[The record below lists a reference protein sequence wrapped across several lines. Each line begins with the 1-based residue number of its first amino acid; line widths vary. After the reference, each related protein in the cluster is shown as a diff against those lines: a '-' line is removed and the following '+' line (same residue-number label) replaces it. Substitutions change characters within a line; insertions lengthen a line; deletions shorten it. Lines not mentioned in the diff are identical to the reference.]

1 MDHTY
6 RFLQGNLNHSAGAQD
21 MLLQTMAEWSID
33 VAVVAEPYFVP
44 PADDCWFGDV
54 DGLAAIHIRRSAMI
68 PPLAMVTRGPGI
80 VAVQLENTVVIGVY
94 FSPNRPT
101 VEFERFLDGLE
112 VIARHLSPRSVIL
125 AGDFN
130 AKSVSWGSPSTD
142 ARGRLLEEWAVAA
155 DLCIVNRGSVATCVR
170 WTGESIVDLTFASS
184 SVAQRILGWGVVSAI
199 NEHAEKIRNKKTA
212 SWPLYPQS
220 ANTIERYTP
229 LHAAA

>member
-54 DGLAAIHIRRSAMI
+54 DGLAAIHIRRTAMV

-80 VAVQLENTVVIGVY
+80 VAVQLENIVVIGVY

-112 VIARHLSPRSVIL
+112 VIARHLAPRSVIL

-130 AKSVSWGSPSTD
+130 AKSVAWGSPFTD
-142 ARGRLLEEWAVAA
+142 ARGRLLEEWAV
-155 DLCIVNRGSVATCVR
+155 
-170 WTGESIVDLTFASS
+170 
-184 SVAQRILGWGVVSAI
+184 
-199 NEHAEKIRNKKTA
+199 
-212 SWPLYPQS
+212 
-220 ANTIERYTP
+220 
-229 LHAAA
+229 